1 MDGFA
6 ASEERHAGIRVPS
19 RPDPRRPRLRVRL
32 AREDELVTIRAL
44 FGPALEGYRG
54 TAADPLL
61 SAYLRDLVEGVRERW
76 EVSETYV
83 ALLERRVVGSVAFYR
98 DVALEGWSNLPAG
111 WAGFRA
117 LVVDPAA
124 RGGGVGRA
132 LVEQCLARGRDVGA
146 AVLGIHSADYLSHA
160 VELYDRMGFVRCPE
174 FDLAAKVVFPTD
186 SGADVMAI
194 AFRYELAGKATGP
207 RTVTEPGSKT

>member
-6 ASEERHAGIRVPS
+6 ASEERQDGIRVPS
-19 RPDPRRPRLRVRL
+19 RPDPGRRRLTLRL
-32 AREDELVTIRAL
+32 AREDELVTIGTL

-54 TAADPLL
+54 TAADPVLD
-61 SAYLRDLVEGVRERW
+61 AYLRDLVDGVRERW
-76 EVSETYV
+76 EVSETYI
-83 ALLERRVVGSVAFYR
+83 ALVEGRVVGSVAFYQ

-124 RGGGVGRA
+124 RGVGVGRA

-186 SGADVMAI
+186 SGADVTAI
-194 AFRYELAGKATGP
+194 AFRYDLVGEPTGP
-207 RTVTEPGSKT
+207 RTVMEPGSTT